1 MDMAKNIKRL
11 LFGGIL
17 FAISV
22 PMLLTLYPFMEFEP
36 LNGSFEE
43 KVKPELNFGDL
54 YSGKYQKAM
63 EEYLNDNTGG
73 RPYLVRINNQMEW
86 WLFNSTNVENVLIG
100 KDNYLYERSYVDAYY
115 GTDFIGDDVVQEKMR
130 KLARVKDTLESRGVK
145 LLVAFAPGK
154 GSFYPE
160 YFPDEVKTKMKR
172 TNYQAYKEAFE
183 KTDIPFIDFRSWF
196 ESMKPTSKYPLFP
209 KGGIHWSSYG
219 EILAA
224 DSLIKRINGL
234 TTESQ
239 MNSIRISEVRT
250 SQYAY
255 YRDEDIEESM
265 NLLFNLDDGK
275 LGYHMHKSVPH
286 QAERTTQLLT
296 IADSYFWDMHHW
308 RSNGYFTKGQFWYYN
323 REIYP
328 DFYAKE
334 TYVAD
339 LIDMAYEVEKNDV
352 VLIMFTD
359 ANLKEFAYEFID
371 RLYDEYCANGRE
383 IREKRIAEIIKD
395 IYNTPDWIS
404 YVKAQAKRDGITLEE
419 ALRKNAVYM
428 MIQEEKKKK
437 R

>member
-1 MDMAKNIKRL
+1 MDKAKNIKRL
-11 LFGGIL
+11 MFGGIL
-17 FAISV
+17 FAISI
-22 PMLLTLYPFMEFEP
+22 PMLLTFYPIMDFEP

-43 KVKPELNFGDL
+43 KVKPELNFDDL
-54 YSGKYQKAM
+54 YSGKYQKLM

-86 WLFNSTNVENVLIG
+86 WLFKATNVESVVIG
-100 KDNYLYERSYVDAYY
+100 KENYLYEQSYIDAYY
-115 GTDFIGDDVVQEKMR
+115 GTDFIGDDVVKEKMR
-130 KLARVKDTLESRGVK
+130 KLARVRDTLESRGVK
-145 LLVAFAPGK
+145 LVVAIAPGK

-160 YFPDEVKTKMKR
+160 YFPAEVKTKMQR

-183 KTDIPFIDFRSWF
+183 KTNIPFVDFRSWF
-196 ESMKPTSKYPLFP
+196 ESIKSTSKYPLFP

-234 TTESQ
+234 TTDSQ
-239 MNSIRISEVRT
+239 MNSIHIDFFKSAQ
-250 SQYAY
+250 SAY

-265 NLLFNLDDGK
+265 NLLFNLDDGT
-275 LGYHMHKSVPH
+275 LGYPVHNVIKHKAS
-286 QAERTTQLLT
+286 RTTQLLT

-308 RSNGYFTKGQFWYYN
+308 RSNGYFTNGQFWYYN
-323 REIYP
+323 REVYP

-334 TYVAD
+334 TFVQDFVD
-339 LIDMAYEVEKNDV
+339 LGYEVEKNDV

-359 ANLKEFAYEFID
+359 ANLKDFAYDFID
-371 RLYDEYCANGRE
+371 RLYDEYCSHGRE
-383 IREKRIAEIIKD
+383 KREKRIAKIIED
-395 IYNTPDWIS
+395 IRNTPDWIN
-404 YVKAQAKRDGITLEE
+404 YVKKQAQNEGISLEE

-428 MIQEEKKKK
+428 MIQEEKKK